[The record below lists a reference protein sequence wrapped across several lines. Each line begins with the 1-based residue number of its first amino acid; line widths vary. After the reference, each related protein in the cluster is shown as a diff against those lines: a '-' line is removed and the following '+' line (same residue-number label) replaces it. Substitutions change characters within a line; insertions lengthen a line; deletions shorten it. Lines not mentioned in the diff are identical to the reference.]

1 VVRFGFVAKGFLA
14 QEDSVSFTA
23 QLRAEEKFIVTL
35 ATLTTRMIDLF
46 FLKMNPYS

>member
-1 VVRFGFVAKGFLA
+1 LA

-46 FLKMNPYS
+46 FPEDEAEFLVTTFIA